1 MFVLGI
7 KKANINVCNGC
18 FGMIYL
24 VLLCDSRTNITVA
37 IRMQILRALGGIDKR
52 KLVSRHG
59 SFLPAKAK
67 K

>member
-1 MFVLGI
+1 
-7 KKANINVCNGC
+7 
-18 FGMIYL
+18 MIYL
-24 VLLCDSRTNITVA
+24 ELLCDSRTNITVA